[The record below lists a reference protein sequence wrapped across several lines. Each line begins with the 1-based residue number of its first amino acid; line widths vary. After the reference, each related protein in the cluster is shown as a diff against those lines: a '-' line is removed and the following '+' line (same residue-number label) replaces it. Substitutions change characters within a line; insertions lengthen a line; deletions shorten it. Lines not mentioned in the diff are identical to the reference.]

1 MPQKEAPHACADAAG
16 LVYVS
21 DSGPGIRR
29 RRCGKG
35 FCYLAA
41 SGKQLRDVPTIKRIK
56 ALAIPPAWTEVWI
69 CSDPHGHIQATGR
82 DQRGRKQYRYHP
94 LWTDIRKDSKFSG
107 LVAFAR
113 SLPGLRR
120 RVELDLRRRGMPRE
134 RVIASIVW
142 LLDKSLIRIGN
153 DAYAQENRTFGL
165 TTLRSRHLK
174 VEGDSLRFAF
184 VGKSGREWRLRLNH
198 RRVAAVIRTI
208 QELPGQRLFQYV
220 DVDGK
225 RRDIHSQDVNDY
237 IRGVLGD
244 DFTSK
249 HFRTWGAT
257 VAAAH
262 LLAGTAVP
270 RSPRERAKVLNG
282 AVDVIA
288 KLLRNTRAVCRS
300 GYIHPAVPEAWSEC
314 RLAAEMKVA
323 ANRSRRHRKGL
334 AMNEAVVLKWLSTL
348 AAGADLHSR
357 DG

>member
-208 QELPGQRLFQYV
+208 QELPGQRLF
-220 DVDGK
+220 
-225 RRDIHSQDVNDY
+225 
-237 IRGVLGD
+237 
-244 DFTSK
+244 
-249 HFRTWGAT
+249 
-257 VAAAH
+257 
-262 LLAGTAVP
+262 
-270 RSPRERAKVLNG
+270 
-282 AVDVIA
+282 
-288 KLLRNTRAVCRS
+288 
-300 GYIHPAVPEAWSEC
+300 
-314 RLAAEMKVA
+314 
-323 ANRSRRHRKGL
+323 
-334 AMNEAVVLKWLSTL
+334 
-348 AAGADLHSR
+348 
-357 DG
+357 